1 MSKVKNLAYIGLMSA
16 IMCILSPITIPLGGG
31 VGITLGI
38 FVILFMTYVIGMGR
52 ALVCYGIYLLLG
64 AVGLPVFA
72 GFHGGIGTLLG
83 PSGGFLVGYVAV
95 IVCVGLMLKIKENR
109 LFLVLGSM
117 IGLLMCYILG
127 CFWYMHVMKVDF
139 VGALWMCVIPFVAFD
154 GIKVALVC
162 VIGPPCKKRVK

>member
-1 MSKVKNLAYIGLMSA
+1 MSKVKNLAYIGLMAA

-52 ALVCYGIYLLLG
+52 ALIAYGIYLLVGL
-64 AVGLPVFA
+64 VGLPVFA
-72 GFHGGIGTLLG
+72 GFQGGIGAFAG
-83 PSGGFLVGYVAV
+83 PTGGFLVGYIPV
-95 IVCVGLMLKIKENR
+95 IISVGLMLKIKENR

-127 CFWYMHVMKVDF
+127 CLWYMHVMNVDF
-139 VGALWMCVIPFVAFD
+139 VGALWICVIPFVVFD
-154 GIKVALVC
+154 AIKIAMVC